1 MKEIERE
8 TFPIISN
15 SNIRVES
22 VDKENIISKNVIDL
36 NSTLMDLLLSDMAI
50 FYNYINFIF
59 IVLINKNNPCFV
71 RIIVEK
77 GKDMHTKYLWN

>member
-1 MKEIERE
+1 
-8 TFPIISN
+8 
-15 SNIRVES
+15 
-22 VDKENIISKNVIDL
+22 
-36 NSTLMDLLLSDMAI
+36 MDLLLSDMDT

>member
-1 MKEIERE
+1 
-8 TFPIISN
+8 
-15 SNIRVES
+15 
-22 VDKENIISKNVIDL
+22 
-36 NSTLMDLLLSDMAI
+36 MDLLLSDMDT

-77 GKDMHTKYLWN
+77 EKDMHTKYL